1 MRTLRYTFGT
11 ISIAVAA
18 IVLQSPVA
26 QAASVR
32 GPEYEGSFRSL
43 QSDFT
48 DCPTA
53 PTSLPFD
60 CSAVTVITFDTIE
73 TAGRTTVRS
82 SNGYITS
89 FHVRITGPGV
99 FTATPIAFGQ
109 GPIAIDQDGLRA
121 ESLNGTVALDDGSS
135 VTLGFS
141 AKAAGAPTAY
151 SGSATYPN
159 AICPSGTLS
168 ASWRGRYADASIK
181 GGVALNGTAMVQTS
195 AANTPR
201 ISAEQDHGTCA
212 P

>member
-1 MRTLRYTFGT
+1 MRTLRFTFGT
-11 ISIAVAA
+11 ISIALAA
-18 IVLQSPVA
+18 VVLQSPVA
-26 QAASVR
+26 GAATVR
-32 GPEYEGSFRSL
+32 GLEYEGSFMSS

-48 DCPTA
+48 DCPAA

-60 CSAVTVITFDTIE
+60 CSAVTVITFGAIE

-82 SNGYITS
+82 STGYITAY
-89 FHVRITGPGV
+89 HVHLTGPGV
-99 FTATPIAFGQ
+99 FTAAPFAFGQ

-121 ESLNGTVALDDGSS
+121 ESLKGTVALDDGSS
-135 VTLGFS
+135 VALAYS
-141 AKAAGAPTAY
+141 AKAVGAPTAY
-151 SGSATYPN
+151 SGSTTYPN

-195 AANTPR
+195 AASTPR